1 MLRRVLAHIPA
12 AAAGTMQSTVPAL
25 RGDPDPRARSL
36 AVGAAGVACA
46 PAVAALIVVAGPLR
60 ALVAVVAATAFVAV
74 VVRPEIGAY
83 TLITTTPLLAGI
95 DRGALLPALRPSEA
109 LLLLVAAAIALRA
122 ALDAPAGHRLRL
134 RPSRIDL
141 AILLVALTSSIVPLI
156 WMTVRHRVIERDD
169 VLYAIMVWKYYGV
182 FIVFRLTVRALDEVR
197 RCLWC
202 SMISAAI
209 VAVLAI
215 MEALQLFGMQ
225 HILSTLYAP
234 YGNVTALTINRGGST
249 LGLPIAVAD
258 LMILNL
264 AIAAGLL
271 ARGSRRRRALLV
283 LMYLFVAGVFAA
295 GEFSGVIGLGIA
307 AVTLTFSTRTTRY
320 LGAVAIALPGAALL
334 LWPVIER
341 RLQGF
346 QSASGLPMSWEGR
359 LHNLQTFFW
368 PELFSGNTWLLG
380 VRPAARVA
388 TETMATGYIWIES
401 GYTWLLWA
409 GGLPLLLATLY
420 FFWVAGRGASRIAR
434 RRADEVGAAA
444 LSVMTTIVVIAVL
457 MVLDPHLT
465 YRGSADLLFALLGL
479 TVAGASIPARDA
491 AR

>member
-1 MLRRVLAHIPA
+1 VTI
-12 AAAGTMQSTVPAL
+12 
-25 RGDPDPRARSL
+25 
-36 AVGAAGVACA
+36 
-46 PAVAALIVVAGPLR
+46 
-60 ALVAVVAATAFVAV
+60 FVAV
-74 VVRPEIGAY
+74 VVRPAVGAY
-83 TLITTTPLLAGI
+83 ILITTTPLLAGI
-95 DRGALLPALRPSEA
+95 DRGAVLPALRPSEA
-109 LLLLVAAAIALRA
+109 LLLLVAAALALRA
-122 ALDAPAGHRLRL
+122 VIAAPARDPLPL
-134 RPSRIDL
+134 QLSRIDL

-156 WMTVRHRVIERDD
+156 WMTLKGRMIERDD
-169 VLYAIMVWKYYGV
+169 LLYSIMVWKYYGV
-182 FIVFRLTVRALDEVR
+182 FMVFRLAVRTLDDVR

-202 SMISAAI
+202 SMTSAGV
-209 VAVLAI
+209 VAALAV
-215 MEALQLFGMQ
+215 MESLQLFGVQ
-225 HILSTLYAP
+225 HILSRWYAP

-264 AIAAGLL
+264 AIAVGLL
-271 ARGSRRRRALLV
+271 ARGSRRRGRLLL
-283 LMYLFVAGVFAA
+283 LMYAFVVGVFAA

-307 AVTLTFSTRTTRY
+307 AVALAVATRRTRY
-320 LGAVAIALPGAALL
+320 LGAVAVAVPIVALM
-334 LWPVIER
+334 LWPVIDR

-346 QSASGLPMSWEGR
+346 QSSSGLPMSWEGR

-368 PELFSGNTWLLG
+368 PELFSGDTWLLG

-388 TETMATGYIWIES
+388 TQTMATGYIWIES

-409 GGLPLLLATLY
+409 GGVPLLLCTLY
-420 FFWVAGRGASRIAR
+420 FFWVAGRRAADLAH

-444 LSVMTTIVVIAVL
+444 LAVMTTIIVIAIL

-479 TVAGASIPARDA
+479 MASGYVIPARGS